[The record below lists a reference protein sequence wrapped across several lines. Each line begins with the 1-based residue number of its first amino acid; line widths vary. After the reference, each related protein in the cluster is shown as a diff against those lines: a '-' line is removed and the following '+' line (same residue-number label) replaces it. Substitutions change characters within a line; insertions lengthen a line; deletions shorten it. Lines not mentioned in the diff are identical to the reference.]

1 MPVERVDPS
10 RYNIHLED
18 RFGALRLIDI
28 PAEAARHQ
36 PWFNE
41 TLTTV
46 NDALV
51 RLGIFQGEFHWHK
64 HDDQD
69 EFFLVLSGTLFLDI
83 EGQGTVKLERHC
95 GYTVPKGVV
104 HRTRAPE
111 RAEVLM
117 IEQKG
122 VVPTGD

>member
-64 HDDQD
+64 HDEQD
-69 EFFLVLSGTLFLDI
+69 EFFLVLSGTLFLDV
-83 EGQGTVKLERHC
+83 EGQGTVKLDQHC

>member
-1 MPVERVDPS
+1 MPVEKVDPS
-10 RYNIHLED
+10 RYDIHLED
-18 RFGALRLIDI
+18 RFGTLRLIDI
-28 PAEAARHQ
+28 PVEAARHQ

-46 NDALV
+46 NEALV

-64 HDDQD
+64 HDEQD
-69 EFFLVLSGTLFLDI
+69 EFFLVLSGTLFLDV
-83 EGQGTVKLERHC
+83 EGQGTVQLERHC

>member
-1 MPVERVDPS
+1 MARETQPDT
-10 RYNIHLED
+10 RYDIHMED
-18 RFGALRLIDI
+18 RFGALQRIDI
-28 PAEAARHQ
+28 PAEAALHQ

-46 NDALV
+46 NDSLV
-51 RLGIFQGEFHWHK
+51 RLGVLQGEFHWHR
-64 HDDQD
+64 HEEED
-69 EFFLVLSGTLFLDI
+69 EFFLVLDGTLLIDV
-83 EGQGTVKLERHC
+83 EGHGTITLERHC
-95 GYTVPKGVV
+95 GYTVPKGVL

-117 IEQKG
+117 IEKKG